1 MDIKCE
7 EDTFFDLASGKME
20 LQISEIGKVRM
31 EWALGEVRNLV
42 LDMLSLGCLLD
53 IQAEMDICIWTLERY
68 LDERHNVMVISIEI
82 IFKAMKL
89 EEITRRVGA
98 DREAK

>member
-1 MDIKCE
+1 MRKIL
-7 EDTFFDLASGKME
+7 FFDLAAGKTA
-20 LQISEIGKVRM
+20 LQISEIGKVRV
-31 EWALGEVRNLV
+31 EWALGEVRSLF
-42 LDMLSLGCLLD
+42 LDMSSLGCLLN
-53 IQAEMDICIWTLERY
+53 IQAEMDICIWTLERH

-89 EEITRRVGA
+89 DEITIRVGA